1 MLPLPT
7 DWTFLCT
14 VELFTRGQ
22 VACHNGHQPLIESLL
37 ERKGKGGEIEQTPMF
52 KAFHLRASSQFEP
65 ADHSFCVTLVTVV
78 NLMSKRFLAN
88 INRACKVRNVMV
100 YRGLMETSWSNDA
113 LALNLFTQTPQR
125 YPSFQTAPCYQLDLS
140 LPDCDTHTPRYP
152 LYNVATH

>member
-7 DWTFLCT
+7 DWTSLCT

-65 ADHSFCVTLVTVV
+65 ADHSFGVKQVTVKH
-78 NLMSKRFLAN
+78 LMSKRFLS
-88 INRACKVRNVMV
+88 IMIRVVR
-100 YRGLMETSWSNDA
+100 
-113 LALNLFTQTPQR
+113 
-125 YPSFQTAPCYQLDLS
+125 
-140 LPDCDTHTPRYP
+140 
-152 LYNVATH
+152 

>member
-7 DWTFLCT
+7 DWTSLCT

-65 ADHSFCVTLVTVV
+65 ADHSFGVTLVTVE

-88 INRACKVRNVMV
+88 NIRACKVKNAMV
-100 YRGLMETSWSNDA
+100 
-113 LALNLFTQTPQR
+113 
-125 YPSFQTAPCYQLDLS
+125 
-140 LPDCDTHTPRYP
+140 
-152 LYNVATH
+152 